1 MNRTQQANSA
11 NNATNAGKPDFRHTR
26 TVDDPLG
33 IDDTGLPADTRPDD
47 ARAPHKI
54 DPDPVGPADTA
65 AHQDAAGRVP
75 LEENQRHPSD
85 PLKPGE
91 EDEYGTRLEKLV
103 SKVEPPGREVS
114 DEDILD
120 PGRMTPGAPPVDNR
134 S

>member
-1 MNRTQQANSA
+1 MKQTQHDPNRRMNPRQA
-11 NNATNAGKPDFRHTR
+11 DVRHTR
-26 TVDDPLG
+26 TPEEPLG
-33 IDDTGLPADTRPDD
+33 TDDIGMPADMQPDD
-47 ARAPHKI
+47 AREPYQVQ
-54 DPDPVGPADTA
+54 PSDTA
-65 AHQDAAGRVP
+65 AHQDRVGRVP

-85 PLKPGE
+85 PLKAGE
-91 EDEYGTRLEKLV
+91 EDEYGTRLEKLI

>member
-1 MNRTQQANSA
+1 MNQGKANVRQQHVG
-11 NNATNAGKPDFRHTR
+11 T
-26 TVDDPLG
+26 
-33 IDDTGLPADTRPDD
+33 DD
-47 ARAPHKI
+47 ARNRSQAHPEPTAP
-54 DPDPVGPADTA
+54 GDTA
-65 AHQDAAGRVP
+65 AYQDTVGRVP

-91 EDEYGTRLEKLV
+91 EDEYGTRLEKAA

-114 DEDILD
+114 DDDIFD